1 MRRNDTGH
9 SASGL
14 MMKRFTAYD
23 TAKLLRPVVAC
34 NSAREREQSLAI
46 AASEN
51 HAPSMTQTCR
61 PSVLPGAF

>member
-1 MRRNDTGH
+1 MK
-9 SASGL
+9 
-14 MMKRFTAYD
+14 KRFTAYD
-23 TAKLLRPVVAC
+23 TAKLFRPVVAR